1 MQLCEDYDHHSGQS
15 SHRERG
21 IQAIM
26 MKEEFIYCS
35 LENYTD
41 ILGIEMAGKSFCDSS
56 YQIARQKSDIYV
68 LEYVLSGS
76 GTIIHNGQ
84 RYTASAG
91 EVYLLHKGAQHR
103 YFSSKED
110 PWVKIWMNLKGT
122 LMEHLLEIYPIDQI
136 VYPGNELLLNYFN
149 SFHQELTSGKPPQEI
164 QKSCALLLHGIISS
178 LYYGTLSM
186 HQQEPDDALRIKRY
200 LDQHVL
206 DSVTL
211 EELCNHFFKSKAQ
224 IIRQFKKK
232 YGITPYSYLLEI
244 KLQYAKKLLT
254 QTNTS
259 IKEIASRLQ
268 FADEHYFS
276 TYFKEV
282 EKISPSS
289 YRSNSQ
295 H

>member
-1 MQLCEDYDHHSGQS
+1 
-15 SHRERG
+15 
-21 IQAIM
+21 M
-26 MKEEFIYCS
+26 MKEEFIYCP
-35 LENYTD
+35 LENSTD
-41 ILGIEMAGKSFCDSS
+41 ILWIDMAGKSYCDGS
-56 YQIARQKSDIYV
+56 YHISRKKSDVYV

-76 GTIIHNGQ
+76 GTIIQNGHQ
-84 RYTASAG
+84 FTASAG
-91 EVYLLHKGAQHR
+91 DVYLLHKGSTHS
-103 YFSSKED
+103 YFSAKD
-110 PWVKIWMNLKGT
+110 NPWVKIWLNLKGT
-122 LMEHLLEIYPIDQI
+122 LIEHLLEIYQLEQI
-136 VYPGNELLLNYFN
+136 VYPGNDPILGYFN
-149 SFHQELTSGKPPQEI
+149 AFHQELTSGKSPQEL

-178 LYYGTLSM
+178 IYIDTLSL

-211 EELCNHFFKSKAQ
+211 EDLCNHFFKSKAQ

-232 YGITPYSYLLEI
+232 YGITPYSYLLDI

-254 QTNTS
+254 QTNVP

-276 TYFKEV
+276 TYFKQA
-282 EKISPSS
+282 EKVSPSL
-289 YRSNSQ
+289 YRSSSR